1 MTSQQLKSSLEK
13 IGQLYPILV
22 DYYGNIIDGEH
33 RFGVDEK
40 WKRLRLKHI
49 RTEKDLL
56 IARIVSNTVRRSV
69 PHKEKTE
76 LLERLGEIYR
86 SAGVTRGRIA
96 HKIADE
102 LGMSYTW
109 VMKYLP
115 KRFKNSVQSER
126 RTNSVTHRVTKI
138 LDKFLSPPKRQGAL
152 KITNYANTTFV
163 SLILEK
169 GFYEQFEKTS
179 QELGV
184 SAEFSLVKAL
194 EDYHDKMK
202 KAIAIKEKNRDTV
215 PTCEIHAQK

>member
-115 KRFKNSVQSER
+115 HRFKDSVQSER
-126 RTNSVTHRVTKI
+126 RTGSVTRCITGI
-138 LDKFLSPPKRQGAL
+138 LDELLRRPKMEGAL
-152 KITNYANTTFV
+152 KIVNYTNTDFV

-169 GFYEQFEKTS
+169 GFYEEFERNS
-179 QELGV
+179 LELGIPAEL
-184 SAEFSLVKAL
+184 SALKAL
-194 EDYHDKMK
+194 EDYEEKMK
-202 KAIAIKEKNRDTV
+202 RAIAITNRN
-215 PTCEIHAQK
+215 ESIGENES

>member
-1 MTSQQLKSSLEK
+1 MTSQQLKSSSER

-40 WKRLRLKHI
+40 WRRVRLKHI

-86 SAGVTRGRIA
+86 SAGVEPGRIA

-102 LGMSYTW
+102 IGMSYTW

-115 KRFKNSVQSER
+115 HRFKDSVQSER
-126 RTNSVTHRVTKI
+126 RTGSVTRCITGI
-138 LDKFLSPPKRQGAL
+138 LDELLRRPKMEGAL
-152 KITNYANTTFV
+152 KIVNYTNTDFV

-169 GFYEQFEKTS
+169 GFYEEFERNS
-179 QELGV
+179 LELGIPAEL
-184 SAEFSLVKAL
+184 SALKAL
-194 EDYHDKMK
+194 EDYEEKMK
-202 KAIAIKEKNRDTV
+202 RAIAITNRN
-215 PTCEIHAQK
+215 ESIGENES

>member
-115 KRFKNSVQSER
+115 HRFKDSVQAER
-126 RTNSVTHRVTKI
+126 RTGSVTRCITGI
-138 LDKFLSPPKRQGAL
+138 LDELLRPPKMEGTL
-152 KITNYANTTFV
+152 KIVNYTNTDFV

-169 GFYEQFEKTS
+169 GFYEEFERNS
-179 QELGV
+179 LELGMLAEL
-184 SAEFSLVKAL
+184 SALKAL
-194 EDYHDKMK
+194 EDYHEKMK
-202 KAIAIKEKNRDTV
+202 RAIAIKNKNKSTG
-215 PTCEIHAQK
+215 ENKS